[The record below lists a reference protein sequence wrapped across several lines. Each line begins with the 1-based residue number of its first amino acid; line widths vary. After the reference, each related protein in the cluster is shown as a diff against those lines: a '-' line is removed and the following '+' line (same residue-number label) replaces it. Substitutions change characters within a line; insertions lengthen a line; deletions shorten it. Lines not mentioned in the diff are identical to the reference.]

1 MDWANLTVNEAG
13 RLVLGGCDTAD
24 LVKEFGTPLYVMEE
38 DKIRSVCRAFK
49 KAIDENLTGR
59 AYFASKAFL
68 NTAMCKII
76 EQEGLGMDVV
86 SGAELYTALKAGFPP
101 AHINLHGNV
110 KTDDELRLAIQNGV
124 GSIVI
129 DNGDE
134 VERIA
139 AIAGALGKKA
149 YVMLRMRPNIDA
161 HTHKYI
167 MTGNMDSKFGVGK
180 ERVVPVIKNI
190 LAHDCLVFEGL
201 HCHIGSQI
209 FELEPFEKAVD
220 TMVLQVVE
228 VMQKTGCDMNE
239 LNFGGG
245 YGIHYTDEDRPLMP
259 GEYVAAM
266 AKQLKASCEKAG
278 IPVPRFGIEPGRSI
292 VGEAGTTLYTV
303 GSVKEIPGIRKY
315 VAIDGGMPDNPRP
328 ALYQAKYSAI
338 VANKANQAA
347 DDLVSI
353 AGRCCES
360 GDMIAWDIKLAKAEY
375 GDIIAVFSTGAY
387 NFSMA
392 SNYNKLPIPAIVLVK
407 DGKAELMKTRQSFE
421 DLLKNDCM
429 PSWLAD

>member
-1 MDWANLTVNEAG
+1 MEWADRKINEAG
-13 RLVLGGCDTAD
+13 RLVLGGCDTAE

-49 KAIDENLTGR
+49 QAIDANLVGR

-76 EQEGLGMDVV
+76 QQEGLGMDVV

-101 AHINLHGNV
+101 VHIHLHGNV
-110 KTDDELRLAIQNGV
+110 KTDDELRMAIRNGV

-134 VERIA
+134 VDRIG
-139 AIAGALGKKA
+139 AIARSLGRKA
-149 YVMLRMRPNIDA
+149 YVMLRMRPNVDA

-180 ERVVPVIKNI
+180 DEVTPIIRNI

-220 TMVLQVVE
+220 TMVGQVAQ
-228 VMQKTGCDMNE
+228 VMAETGCDVNE

-245 YGIHYTDEDRPLMP
+245 YGIHYTNEDKPLSP
-259 GEYVAAM
+259 GAYVAAM
-266 AKQLKASCEKAG
+266 AKQLKASCEKAK

-303 GSVKEIPGIRKY
+303 GSVKDIPGVRKY

-328 ALYQAKYSAI
+328 ALYQAKYFAM
-338 VANKANQAA
+338 VANRALEPA

-360 GDMIAWDIKLAKAEY
+360 GDMIAWDIMLAKAEY

-421 DLLKNDCM
+421 DLLRNDCI
-429 PSWLAD
+429 PSWLED